1 MPIRRGFVLFEYSK
15 VGGLA
20 DIGELESNRFDHGD
34 WQLTGCRSFTGRGT
48 RRGKFFKMRHIH
60 RQTEGHLQ
68 LVAGGTATTIQFE
81 SVIPF
86 ILSVVLHPSRGV
98 QRFPLPG

>member
-1 MPIRRGFVLFEYSK
+1 MPIRRGLVLFENFK

-20 DIGELESNRFDHGD
+20 GVGELASNRFDHGD

-48 RRGKFFKMRHIH
+48 RRGKIFKVKHVH

-68 LVAGGTATTIQFE
+68 LVAGGTATTI
-81 SVIPF
+81 
-86 ILSVVLHPSRGV
+86 
-98 QRFPLPG
+98 